1 MEILQGTRRS
11 PPRLVPCF
19 CCCLGDLL
27 ILSVV
32 SLVVRSRVAGVALV
46 RVGLVVVD
54 VAVDVDVL
62 DASSGGRKAIPLPE
76 ADRTRTGG
84 TPSRRFCSV
93 SAESRWPLLRAFRYR
108 SSSSSWSWWWAVCSC
123 PCCPVGRRRR
133 RFCSWP
139 RRPWCPWCLP
149 RREVCACDR
158 TTLTLVAAAADD
170 DAPPAAPAAVPDDAR
185 SRPRSSVPYL
195 PPPPWAPPTP
205 PPSACV
211 ALPLV
216 SVLFLRRFSDVP
228 LPFDH
233 LMIGRICTR
242 CVVFFFSLTRPL
254 CQPRDDE
261 ILLINFPSLL
271 CYQHCALYMIY
282 AYTYAI
288 RNGREQFVLTSL

>member
-27 ILSVV
+27 FLSVV
-32 SLVVRSRVAGVALV
+32 SLVVRSRVAGVVLV

-54 VAVDVDVL
+54 VAVDADVL

-93 SAESRWPLLRAFRYR
+93 SAESRCWPLVVRCRN
-108 SSSSSWSWWWAVCSC
+108 SSSSKSWWWAVRSCSC
-123 PCCPVGRRRR
+123 CPAVGRRRR

-211 ALPLV
+211 TLSLALV
-216 SVLFLRRFSDVP
+216 SAGAPPLGATVPDLFLRRFWDVP

-242 CVVFFFSLTRPL
+242 CVVFSV
-254 CQPRDDE
+254 D
-261 ILLINFPSLL
+261 S
-271 CYQHCALYMIY
+271 
-282 AYTYAI
+282 
-288 RNGREQFVLTSL
+288 TSVPAKGMMRSS